1 MDAGKFQEN
10 GQPMAHDDYRAPDPA
25 VTSGAGVAQSGAVA
39 LGALTDAFRGS
50 LARLGSSAGD
60 AEAEIAFLTRVLED
74 YRRDELP
81 DVTVEDFGA
90 ALASFWLYVTGA
102 AGGAPAARLIRA
114 RGAADA
120 DLGLDLMEI
129 VQPDAPFLVD
139 SVMGAVTDWGG
150 EVRAMFHPMITSGGE
165 RRSTIQ
171 VWLSPVAEE
180 RRSGLIRQVLDAVA
194 DVHIAVDDYPAMLA
208 LLAKATG
215 ELMRAAPGEAAS
227 LREDVDFLHWM
238 DAGHFVFLGARVYN
252 YPRTADGGYAAEEP
266 IFDPAE
272 SLGVLRDPS
281 RSVLRRGDEPAVL
294 SASLRLLMR
303 VPAPVVVAKATLR
316 SQVHRRALMDYVG
329 VIRYGPDGAPS
340 GEIRFV
346 GLFTAHAYN
355 EPARETPLL
364 RRKVGRVMTAAGFPQ
379 GSHNA
384 MRLSNILETYPR
396 DELFQVGAEELLPMA
411 LGVLHLS
418 DRPRFKLFV
427 RRDAFGRFLS
437 ILLYAPRD
445 RYDARLRRLA
455 GEILAEAFGGVVT
468 TSYPTFSDAPLA
480 RVHYILQLSQGERLE
495 PDVGDL
501 EARIA
506 RASRTWNDELESAV
520 RLSMPEPGE
529 AARTLAVYAN
539 AFPPG
544 YRDRQDASEALV
556 DIEVMN
562 ALGPADPWRVRAFRR
577 PGDSPR
583 QFRFKLYRRGD
594 SPAPLAR
601 ILPILEQMGLDALA
615 EEGFEIDPAVPGAA
629 AGSVAGDARVWVHA
643 FVVEDPHGDR
653 MSFAQIKAPFEQ
665 AFLAVWLGETESDG
679 FNRLVMELG
688 AGWREA
694 ALIRAL
700 ARYRGQ
706 SGLDPSQAVQEAAVA
721 AYPALASLM
730 LRLFVHRFDPASDTP
745 ATDRAAGAKALG
757 AEIETALM
765 AVESLDH
772 DRVLRRLAALVQA
785 ITRTNYFQT
794 GPGGKPKPYIS
805 FKVASRELPAPKP
818 YREIFVSSPL
828 VEGVHLRF
836 GPVARGGLR
845 WSDRRDDF
853 RTEVLGLVK
862 AQQVKNAVIVP
873 VGSKGCFYP
882 KALPR
887 GGSGAD
893 ARAAAVVAYKV
904 FLSGLLDLTDNI
916 DPDGAVAPPPS
927 VVVHDGEDPY
937 LVVAADKGTATFS
950 DIANGVAAD
959 YGFWLGDAFASGG
972 SAGYDHKAMAITARG
987 AWESIKRHFRE
998 IGKDIQSEPFTVI
1011 GVGDM
1016 SGDVFG
1022 NGMLLSKCIRL
1033 RAAFDHRHIFIDP
1046 NPDAATSWTERKR
1059 LFDLPASSWDLY
1071 DRGTISA
1078 GGGVWARSVKSIPV
1092 SEAMKALL
1100 DLKVEEIAPSD
1111 LIRAILA
1118 SRAELL
1124 YLGGIGTYVK
1134 AASEANPEVGDK
1146 ANDAVRVNGRELR
1159 CRVVGEGANL
1169 GFTQGGRIEF
1179 ALAGG
1184 RINTDAIDNSA
1195 GVDTSDHEVNIK
1207 ILAGMAIRAGKLA
1220 AEDRDALL
1228 ASMTDDIAAH
1238 VLAHNYDQSLQLSLQ
1253 EADTLADLDTQ
1264 AQLMT
1269 DLETRGRLDR
1279 ALEGLPSPAV
1289 LADRAKAGKGLTRP
1303 ERAVLLAYG
1312 KLELF
1317 EDIIASDAP
1326 DDPFFEETLRD
1337 YFPAALGRFEGE
1349 MARHRLRR
1357 EIIATVVDN
1366 DIVNLCG
1373 PTFAGRLMAGAGCDA
1388 GGLAIAFEAARRTL
1402 RLDQDWSR
1410 VSALDGQ
1417 VPAAAQLALYGELV
1431 RVLRGQ
1437 TYWFA
1442 RRAARGAA
1450 DVRGLIA
1457 RYQPAVDV
1465 LRELIPAVLSP
1476 FERKA
1481 AVRRS
1486 AQWIKLGAP
1495 KPLAHAFGL
1504 MRPLTY
1510 AADIGDLAS
1519 ATGWPLANTA
1529 HVYHRVG
1536 GHFGFDRLREAAA
1549 SRFVGDVYERMAVR
1563 RLIEDILA
1571 EQAALVAAV
1580 IAHAGAPDLETPS
1593 RDVAAVA
1600 GWSADRGR
1608 AVTAARDTLAEV
1620 EASPGG
1626 WSFAKLTIA
1635 NAALR
1640 DLAAA

>member
-1 MDAGKFQEN
+1 
-10 GQPMAHDDYRAPDPA
+10 MAHDQFGAVVGA
-25 VTSGAGVAQSGAVA
+25 VTLS
-39 LGALTDAFRGS
+39 ALTEAFRAA
-50 LARLGSSAGD
+50 LAGLGGAPEGAD
-60 AEAEIAFLTRVLED
+60 AEASFLSRVLED
-74 YRRDELP
+74 YRAEELP
-81 DVTVEDFGA
+81 EIGVADLGAVLAGYWLYAAGA
-90 ALASFWLYVTGA
+90 AN
-102 AGGAPAARLIRA
+102 GAPAARLIRA
-114 RGAADA
+114 RGAHGQ
-120 DLGLDLMEI
+120 DLGVDLLEI
-129 VQPDAPFLVD
+129 VQPDVPFLVD

-150 EVRAMFHPMITSGGE
+150 EVRAMFHPLITRAGE
-165 RRSTIQ
+165 RRSTVQ
-171 VWLSPVAEE
+171 VWLAPVAEE
-180 RRSGLIRQVLDAVA
+180 RRADLIAQVLDAAA
-194 DVHIAVDDYPAMLA
+194 DVHIAVADYPGMLA
-208 LLAKATG
+208 LLARATG
-215 ELMRAAPGEAAS
+215 ELIRAAPGDAQALQEDIEF
-227 LREDVDFLHWM
+227 LRWM
-238 DAGHFVFLGARVYN
+238 DAGHFVFIGARIYH
-252 YPRTADGGYAAEEP
+252 YPRAADGAYAAEEP
-266 IFDPAE
+266 NFDPAD
-272 SLGVLRDPS
+272 SLGILRDPT
-281 RSVLRRGDEPAVL
+281 RFVLRRSDEPALL
-294 SASLRLLMR
+294 SAGLRLR
-303 VPAPVVVAKATLR
+303 TRTPEPVLVAKATLR
-316 SQVHRRALMDYVG
+316 SRVHRRALLDYVG
-329 VIRYGPDGAPS
+329 VLRYGPDGLPS

-364 RRKVGRVMTAAGFPQ
+364 RRKVRQVMTAAGFPPA
-379 GSHNA
+379 SHNA

-396 DELFQVGAEELLPMA
+396 DELFQVSAEELLPMA

-418 DRPRFKLFV
+418 DRPRFKVFV

-445 RYDARLRRLA
+445 RYDARLRRRA
-455 GEILAEAFGGVVT
+455 GEILAEAFGGHVT

-480 RVHYILQLSQGERLE
+480 RVHYILRLQQGPRID
-495 PDVGDL
+495 PDLAAV
-501 EARIA
+501 EADIA
-506 RASRTWNDELESAV
+506 RASRTWNDDLETAIRSA
-520 RLSMPEPGE
+520 MPQPGR
-529 AARTLAVYAN
+529 AAQVLDVYGR

-544 YRDRQDASEALV
+544 YRDRQDAAEALA
-556 DIEVMN
+556 DIEVIETL
-562 ALGPADPWRVRAFRR
+562 AADGQLHVRAFRR
-577 PGDSPR
+577 VDDSPR
-583 QFRFKLYRRGD
+583 QFRFKLYRRGE

-615 EEGFEIDPAVPGAA
+615 EEGFEVSPRRDGETPAG
-629 AGSVAGDARVWVHA
+629 VWVHA
-643 FVVEDPHGDR
+643 FVVEDPNGER
-653 MSFAQIKAPFEQ
+653 MSFAQIKAPFEST
-665 AFLAVWLGETESDG
+665 FLAVWRGEAESDR

-688 AGWREA
+688 VGWRQT

-706 SGLDPSQAVQEAAVA
+706 SGLDPSQSVQEVAVA
-721 AYPALASLM
+721 AYPGLAALL
-730 LRLFVHRFDPASDTP
+730 LRLFAVRFDPASEVLLS
-745 ATDRAAGAKALG
+745 DRAAEAKTLG
-757 AEIETALM
+757 VEIETALM

-772 DRVLRRLAALVQA
+772 DRALRRIAALVQA
-785 ITRTNYFQT
+785 ITRTNFYQA
-794 GPGGKPKPYIS
+794 GPDGAPKPYIS
-805 FKVASRELPAPKP
+805 FKVASRELVDLPAPKP

-873 VGSKGCFYP
+873 VGSKGCFFP
-882 KALPR
+882 KTLPR
-887 GGSGAD
+887 GGSGAET
-893 ARAAAVVAYKV
+893 RAAAVVAYKV

-916 DPDGAVAPPPS
+916 GPDGAVVPPAA

-987 AWESIKRHFRE
+987 AWESVKRHFRE
-998 IGKDIQSEPFTVI
+998 IGKDIQSEPFTVT

-1022 NGMLLSKCIRL
+1022 NGMLLSRAIRL

-1046 NPDAATSWTERKR
+1046 EPDPAASWAERKR
-1059 LFDLPASSWDLY
+1059 LYDLPASSWDLY
-1071 DRGTISA
+1071 DRSLISE
-1078 GGGVWARSVKSIPV
+1078 GGGVWPRALKSIPV
-1092 SEAMKALL
+1092 SDAMKTLL
-1100 DLKVEEIAPSD
+1100 DLKVDDIAPND
-1111 LIRAILA
+1111 LIGAVLRG
-1118 SRAELL
+1118 RTELL

-1134 AASEANPEVGDK
+1134 ASGEANLGVGDK

-1159 CRVVGEGANL
+1159 CKVVGEGANL
-1169 GFTQGGRIEF
+1169 GFTQAGRIEF

-1207 ILAGMAIRAGKLA
+1207 ILTGMAIRAGDLA
-1220 AEDRDALL
+1220 PGERDALL
-1228 ASMTDDIAAH
+1228 ASMTDDIAGH

-1253 EADTLADLDTQ
+1253 EADNLADLDAQ

-1269 DLETRGRLDR
+1269 DLEARGRLDR
-1279 ALEGLPSPAV
+1279 ALEGLPSPTV
-1289 LADRAKAGKGLTRP
+1289 LAERAKSGKGLTRP

-1317 EDIIASDAP
+1317 DDIVASAAP
-1326 DDPFFEETLRD
+1326 DDPYFERTLRD
-1337 YFPAALGRFEGE
+1337 YFPAALGRFGSE

-1373 PTFAGRLMAGAGCDA
+1373 PTFAGRLRAGTGCDA

-1402 RLDQDWSR
+1402 RLDQDWAR

-1437 TYWFA
+1437 TYWFG
-1442 RRAARGAA
+1442 RRAARERA
-1450 DVRGLIA
+1450 DVQGLID

-1465 LRELIPAVLSP
+1465 LRDLIPGVLSP
-1476 FERKA
+1476 FERKG

-1486 AQWIKLGAP
+1486 AHWIKLGAP
-1495 KPLAHAFGL
+1495 KTLAHAFGL

-1510 AADIGDLAS
+1510 AADLGDLAS
-1519 ATGWPLANTA
+1519 ASGWPLANTA

-1549 SRFVGDVYERMAVR
+1549 ARSVGDLYERMAVR

-1571 EQAALVAAV
+1571 EQAALAAAV
-1580 IAHAGAPDLETPS
+1580 IAHAGAPDLDDPG
-1593 RDVAAVA
+1593 RDVAAIA
-1600 GWSADRGR
+1600 AWSADRAK
-1608 AVTAARDTLAEV
+1608 AVKSARDTLEEI

-1640 DLAAA
+1640 GLAGA

>member
-1 MDAGKFQEN
+1 
-10 GQPMAHDDYRAPDPA
+10 MAHDQFGAA
-25 VTSGAGVAQSGAVA
+25 VGTVTLA
-39 LGALTDAFRGS
+39 ALTEAFRAALVGVGGPS
-50 LARLGSSAGD
+50 EDTES
-60 AEAEIAFLTRVLED
+60 ETAFLSRVLED
-74 YRRDELP
+74 YRREELTEVGVA
-81 DVTVEDFGA
+81 DLGA
-90 ALASFWLYVTGA
+90 VLAGYWLYA
-102 AGGAPAARLIRA
+102 ASAANGVPAARLIRA
-114 RGAADA
+114 RGAGGEDLGA
-120 DLGLDLMEI
+120 DLLEI
-129 VQPDAPFLVD
+129 VQPDVPFLVD

-150 EVRAMFHPMITSGGE
+150 EVRAMFHPLVTRDGE

-171 VWLSPVAEE
+171 VWLAPVAEE
-180 RRSGLIRQVLDAVA
+180 RRADLISKVLDAAA
-194 DVHIAVDDYPAMLA
+194 DVHVAVADYPGMLA
-208 LLAKATG
+208 LLARATG
-215 ELMRAAPGEAAS
+215 ELIRASPGDSQA
-227 LREDVDFLHWM
+227 LQEDVEFLRWM
-238 DAGHFVFLGARVYN
+238 DAGHFVFVGARVYH
-252 YPRTADGGYAAEEP
+252 YPRTADGAYAAEEP
-266 IFDPAE
+266 DFDPAD
-272 SLGVLRDPS
+272 SLGVLRDPT
-281 RSVLRRGDEPAVL
+281 RFVLRRSDEPAVL
-294 SASLRLLMR
+294 AAGLSQRMR
-303 VPAPVVVAKATLR
+303 TRDPVVVAKATLR
-316 SQVHRRALMDYVG
+316 SRVHRRALLDYVG
-329 VIRYGPDGAPS
+329 VLRYGPDGLPS
-340 GEIRFV
+340 GEMRFV

-364 RRKVGRVMTAAGFPQ
+364 RRKVRQVMTAAGFPPA
-379 GSHNA
+379 SHNA

-396 DELFQVGAEELLPMA
+396 DELFQVSAEELLPMA

-418 DRPRFKLFV
+418 DRPRFKVFV
-427 RRDAFGRFLS
+427 RRDTFGRFLS

-445 RYDARLRRLA
+445 RYDARLRRRA
-455 GEILAEAFGGVVT
+455 GEILAEAFGGRVT

-480 RVHYILQLSQGERLE
+480 RVHYILQLQQGVRVE
-495 PDVGDL
+495 PDLAAV
-501 EARIA
+501 EADIA
-506 RASRTWNDELESAV
+506 RASRTWNDDLESAI
-520 RLSMPEPGE
+520 R
-529 AARTLAVYAN
+529 AARPQPGRAAEALVVYGR

-544 YRDRQDASEALV
+544 YRDRQDAAEALV
-556 DIEVMN
+556 DIEVIES
-562 ALGPADPWRVRAFRR
+562 LVADGQMHVRAFRR
-577 PGDSPR
+577 QDDSRR

-594 SPAPLAR
+594 APAPLAR
-601 ILPILEQMGLDALA
+601 VLPILEQMGLDALA
-615 EEGFEIDPAVPGAA
+615 EEGFEISPRLEGETPTK
-629 AGSVAGDARVWVHA
+629 VWVHA
-643 FVVEDPHGDR
+643 FVVEDPNGER
-653 MSFAQIKAPFEQ
+653 MSFAQIKVPFEST
-665 AFLAVWLGETESDG
+665 FLAVWRGEAESDR

-688 AGWREA
+688 VGWRET

-706 SGLDPSQAVQEAAVA
+706 SGLDPSQSVQEAAVA
-721 AYPALASLM
+721 AYPGLAALL
-730 LRLFVHRFDPASDTP
+730 LRLFAVRFDPATG
-745 ATDRAAGAKALG
+745 ALLYDRAAEAKALG
-757 AEIETALM
+757 EAIETGLM
-765 AVESLDH
+765 AVDSLDH
-772 DRVLRRLAALVQA
+772 DRALRRLAALVQA
-785 ITRTNYFQT
+785 ITRTNFYQT
-794 GPGGKPKPYIS
+794 GPGGVPKPYIS
-805 FKVASRELPAPKP
+805 FKVASRELVDLPAPKP
-818 YREIFVSSPL
+818 YREIFVSSAL

-873 VGSKGCFYP
+873 VGSKGGFYP

-893 ARAAAVVAYKV
+893 LRAAAVVAYRV

-916 DPDGAVAPPPS
+916 GPDGAVVPPPS

-972 SAGYDHKAMAITARG
+972 SVGYDHKAMAITARG
-987 AWESIKRHFRE
+987 AWESVKRHFRE
-998 IGKDIQSEPFTVI
+998 MGKDIQSEPFTVT

-1022 NGMLLSKCIRL
+1022 NGMLLSKAIRV

-1046 NPDAATSWTERKR
+1046 QPDPGASWVERKR
-1059 LFDLPASSWDLY
+1059 LFDLPTSSWDLY
-1071 DRGTISA
+1071 DRGLISE
-1078 GGGVWARSVKSIPV
+1078 GGGVWPRSLKSIPV
-1092 SEAMKALL
+1092 SEAMKTLL
-1100 DLKVEEIAPSD
+1100 DLKVDEITPSD
-1111 LIRAILA
+1111 LIGAIL
-1118 SRAELL
+1118 RGRTELL

-1134 AASEANPEVGDK
+1134 AVGEANLDVGDK
-1146 ANDAVRVNGRELR
+1146 ANDAVRVNGRDLR
-1159 CRVVGEGANL
+1159 CKVVGEGANL
-1169 GFTQGGRIEF
+1169 GFTQAGRIEF

-1207 ILAGMAIRAGKLA
+1207 ILTGMAIRAGDLSA
-1220 AEDRDALL
+1220 VDRDGLL
-1228 ASMTDDIAAH
+1228 ASMTDEIASH

-1253 EADTLADLDTQ
+1253 EAENLTDLDAQ
-1264 AQLMT
+1264 AQLMI
-1269 DLETRGRLDR
+1269 DLEAKGHLDR

-1289 LADRAKAGKGLTRP
+1289 LAERVKTGKGLTRP

-1317 EDIIASDAP
+1317 DDIVASAAP
-1326 DDPFFEETLRD
+1326 DDPYFERTLRD

-1373 PTFAGRLMAGAGCDA
+1373 PTFAGRLMAGTGCDA

-1402 RLDQDWSR
+1402 RLDQDWAR
-1410 VSALDGQ
+1410 VSTLDGQ

-1437 TYWFA
+1437 TYWFG
-1442 RRAARGAA
+1442 RRAARESAG
-1450 DVRGLIA
+1450 VQTLID
-1457 RYQPAVDV
+1457 RYQPAVDL
-1465 LRELIPAVLSP
+1465 LRDLIPGVLSP

-1486 AQWIKLGAP
+1486 AHWIKLGAP
-1495 KPLAHAFGL
+1495 KSLAHAFGL

-1510 AADIGDLAS
+1510 AADLGDLAS
-1519 ATGWPLANTA
+1519 ASGWPLANTA

-1549 SRFVGDVYERMAVR
+1549 ARSVGDLYERMAVR

-1571 EQAALVAAV
+1571 EQAALAAAV
-1580 IAHAGAPDLETPS
+1580 IAHAGSPDLDDPG
-1593 RDVAAVA
+1593 RDVATVA
-1600 GWSADRGR
+1600 AWSADRAK
-1608 AVTAARDTLAEV
+1608 AVKSARDTLEEI

-1640 DLAAA
+1640 GLSGA